1 MLLLS
6 TTTLIM
12 LSFVAEEVTP
22 VVVVVVKAVEVV
34 EQKIRLSIKFALR
47 GDGVRDFSEMS
58 PPVDINSSGDEDD
71 VLTSLNDANDV

>member
-12 LSFVAEEVTP
+12 LSFAAEEVTP
-22 VVVVVVKAVEVV
+22 VVVVVVVEAV
-34 EQKIRLSIKFALR
+34 EQKVRLSIRFALR
-47 GDGVRDFSEMS
+47 GDGVRDFSETS

-71 VLTSLNDANDV
+71 VRASLNDVNDV